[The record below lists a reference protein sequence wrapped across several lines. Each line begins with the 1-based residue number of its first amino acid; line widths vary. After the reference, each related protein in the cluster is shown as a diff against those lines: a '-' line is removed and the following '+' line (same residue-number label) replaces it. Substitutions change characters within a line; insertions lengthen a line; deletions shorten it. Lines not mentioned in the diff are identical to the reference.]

1 MFQHYPIEGKRGGQF
16 PFLAVAGIS
25 QLDLLVVKQQG
36 SGLGGWEG
44 DAKGSQALPTKPLRK
59 VIILR
64 RERYPLFPFHLRP
77 KATGVLLTSHQRR
90 LMTDSSD
97 GSEHARGLG
106 CEPQCA
112 AGQPGSPTRLP
123 SLGSQDPGPQG
134 GPASVKSQVKLEMAS
149 GYQGDCPVPRG

>member
-25 QLDLLVVKQQG
+25 QLDLLVVKRQG
-36 SGLGGWEG
+36 WGLGGWEG

-59 VIILR
+59 VILR

-112 AGQPGSPTRLP
+112 GLTPR
-123 SLGSQDPGPQG
+123 GSQDLRPGSHPS
-134 GPASVKSQVKLEMAS
+134 A
-149 GYQGDCPVPRG
+149 PRTQHLREVLPL